1 MIKRS
6 PVKVVSTTE
15 EFIKIIDEC
24 YMDME
29 IEGLNSLY
37 GMLALENKNL
47 KKYYKVNYL

>member
-24 YMDME
+24 YME